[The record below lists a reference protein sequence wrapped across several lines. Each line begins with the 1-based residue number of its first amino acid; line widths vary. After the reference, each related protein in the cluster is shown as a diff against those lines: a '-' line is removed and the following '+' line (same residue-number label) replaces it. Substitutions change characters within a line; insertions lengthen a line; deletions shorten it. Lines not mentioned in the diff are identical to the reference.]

1 MGTGSFGGKSR
12 RLLAGAIALGLSLGW
27 GGAVSPACAAVPTM
41 PVVSDLTHTI
51 GGSSFLLDQNGTPI
65 DVRTGSHELTAAT
78 VVMLGSLNGVQLQD
92 GQLFDGVA
100 TSIVGQANYTKNA
113 NAALIYGA
121 GNKVTN
127 SYREAALDPS
137 VLGQVQTLARQGKY
151 DEISALL
158 QEAVPESGGQVMVVG
173 GGNTVDKAYLTQVMG
188 VGNTVTGATDT
199 LDAAKA
205 TQLNYVD
212 GFYNTV
218 TNGQHI
224 YVLGGQNTVQ
234 GGKIAENHHN
244 TAIGDENKVTGSVNT
259 KILGD
264 RNEVLNGWYERG
276 GFRKVVTGINQDVR
290 IVGSGNKVQ
299 GSHRQLVLGDNNE
312 IIARDG
318 GTVSDYQHPDGRE
331 PYTMDLTI
339 GRNNVLHNNDTY
351 RKQWESVKVIGNNN
365 RADGGYGSDHAG
377 GPNNMIVIGDN
388 QKFTISGDSI
398 VVGSISPEEQKE
410 QKYQDDRYKV
420 SGSSVIMGHHSYAS
434 GGGDIV
440 IGMRSY
446 AEGGFNTIVGHGSRV
461 DSIADESGGRG
472 WFNGMYAT
480 VNGAFNRIKNEGSYS
495 GSADEEAKLARGTSG
510 IANTVQ
516 GTFNETTAAK
526 STQIVGS
533 GNEVKHATGGVMMPR
548 ETAGEYLFGHLIE
561 SGHVLDETSDAPYG
575 TSRQL
580 FLHYLA
586 YGGGGVSVLGNVNK
600 TDYAVRSQILGM
612 SNELTGTADQLS
624 IHNTVAGFMNKG
636 TNLRQTTLVGTGNV
650 LEASEDNVVIG
661 DYHELKKGKHNVILG
676 SRESEEKTV
685 AIDSATGSGPSYEIK
700 VRKARKAHQE
710 DLENAVFLGYDTEV
724 TENGGVALGSLS
736 VADRGA
742 GEVEGY
748 GHDLGTS
755 PGSGFVWKPTLAA
768 VSVGGPAAD
777 GSQNTRRIVNLA
789 AGLEDT
795 DAVNVAQLKQA
806 MENSTGGSANLIAGE
821 GIKLAKGADGSWT
834 ISTNFR
840 NSGSDTVTYE
850 DGGTTPAPIPPAPPA
865 PPGAGVTDTGAA
877 AVIETK
883 LTADDGNTTALGG
896 ALGVKGDGRNIQ
908 TSVSGSDVQVR
919 LQENIQVT
927 SVTADTIAINDGP
940 AMSREGLDMKDKKV
954 TNVADGEISAASKD
968 AVNGSQLYGVTNEL
982 RDVGQRV
989 DQLGDRV
996 DKVGAHAASL
1006 AALHPLDY
1014 DRDHKLD
1021 FAAGTGHYRGNNA
1034 LAIGAFYRP
1043 DRRTMLSLGGSTGGG
1058 ENMWNFGVSIKMGHM
1073 DETANVSKA
1082 QLLAENEELKRNDQ
1096 LQDQKIQE
1104 LRKVVEELQK
1114 KINP

>member
-234 GGKIAENHHN
+234 GGKIGENHHN

-472 WFNGMYAT
+472 WFNGMCAT

-676 SRESEEKTV
+676 SRESEEETV

-789 AGLEDT
+789 AGLE
-795 DAVNVAQLKQA
+795 
-806 MENSTGGSANLIAGE
+806 
-821 GIKLAKGADGSWT
+821 
-834 ISTNFR
+834 
-840 NSGSDTVTYE
+840 
-850 DGGTTPAPIPPAPPA
+850 
-865 PPGAGVTDTGAA
+865 DTGAA

>member
-1 MGTGSFGGKSR
+1 
-12 RLLAGAIALGLSLGW
+12 
-27 GGAVSPACAAVPTM
+27 
-41 PVVSDLTHTI
+41 
-51 GGSSFLLDQNGTPI
+51 
-65 DVRTGSHELTAAT
+65 
-78 VVMLGSLNGVQLQD
+78 
-92 GQLFDGVA
+92 
-100 TSIVGQANYTKNA
+100 
-113 NAALIYGA
+113 
-121 GNKVTN
+121 
-127 SYREAALDPS
+127 
-137 VLGQVQTLARQGKY
+137 
-151 DEISALL
+151 
-158 QEAVPESGGQVMVVG
+158 
-173 GGNTVDKAYLTQVMG
+173 
-188 VGNTVTGATDT
+188 
-199 LDAAKA
+199 
-205 TQLNYVD
+205 
-212 GFYNTV
+212 
-218 TNGQHI
+218 
-224 YVLGGQNTVQ
+224 
-234 GGKIAENHHN
+234 
-244 TAIGDENKVTGSVNT
+244 
-259 KILGD
+259 
-264 RNEVLNGWYERG
+264 
-276 GFRKVVTGINQDVR
+276 
-290 IVGSGNKVQ
+290 
-299 GSHRQLVLGDNNE
+299 
-312 IIARDG
+312 
-318 GTVSDYQHPDGRE
+318 
-331 PYTMDLTI
+331 
-339 GRNNVLHNNDTY
+339 
-351 RKQWESVKVIGNNN
+351 
-365 RADGGYGSDHAG
+365 
-377 GPNNMIVIGDN
+377 MIVIGDN

-755 PGSGFVWKPTLAA
+755 PGSGLSGNRPWRRCPSAVPPRMAARTRA
-768 VSVGGPAAD
+768 VS
-777 GSQNTRRIVNLA
+777 
-789 AGLEDT
+789 
-795 DAVNVAQLKQA
+795 
-806 MENSTGGSANLIAGE
+806 
-821 GIKLAKGADGSWT
+821 
-834 ISTNFR
+834 
-840 NSGSDTVTYE
+840 
-850 DGGTTPAPIPPAPPA
+850 
-865 PPGAGVTDTGAA
+865 
-877 AVIETK
+877 
-883 LTADDGNTTALGG
+883 
-896 ALGVKGDGRNIQ
+896 
-908 TSVSGSDVQVR
+908 
-919 LQENIQVT
+919 
-927 SVTADTIAINDGP
+927 
-940 AMSREGLDMKDKKV
+940 
-954 TNVADGEISAASKD
+954 
-968 AVNGSQLYGVTNEL
+968 
-982 RDVGQRV
+982 
-989 DQLGDRV
+989 
-996 DKVGAHAASL
+996 
-1006 AALHPLDY
+1006 
-1014 DRDHKLD
+1014 
-1021 FAAGTGHYRGNNA
+1021 
-1034 LAIGAFYRP
+1034 
-1043 DRRTMLSLGGSTGGG
+1043 
-1058 ENMWNFGVSIKMGHM
+1058 
-1073 DETANVSKA
+1073 
-1082 QLLAENEELKRNDQ
+1082 
-1096 LQDQKIQE
+1096 
-1104 LRKVVEELQK
+1104 
-1114 KINP
+1114 

>member
-472 WFNGMYAT
+472 WFNGMCAT

-676 SRESEEKTV
+676 SRESEEETV

-789 AGLEDT
+789 AGLE
-795 DAVNVAQLKQA
+795 
-806 MENSTGGSANLIAGE
+806 
-821 GIKLAKGADGSWT
+821 
-834 ISTNFR
+834 
-840 NSGSDTVTYE
+840 
-850 DGGTTPAPIPPAPPA
+850 
-865 PPGAGVTDTGAA
+865 DTGAA